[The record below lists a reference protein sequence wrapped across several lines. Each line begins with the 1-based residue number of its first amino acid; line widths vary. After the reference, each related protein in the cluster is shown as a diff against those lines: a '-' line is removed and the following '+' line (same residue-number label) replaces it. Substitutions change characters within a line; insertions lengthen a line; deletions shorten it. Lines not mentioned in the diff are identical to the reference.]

1 MNVRLYLWQRA
12 TAAVMAPLVIAHI
25 TLIFYATRQG
35 MSAADIL
42 ARTRGSVAWAAFYGA
57 FVLAVS
63 IHASIGVRNV
73 LSEWL
78 PLNKRRIDA
87 CAVFFGLVLAALGLR
102 AVAAVVLS

>member
-12 TAAVMAPLVIAHI
+12 TAAVMAPLVLAHI
-25 TLIFYATRQG
+25 AVIFYATRHG

-42 ARTRGSVAWAAFYGA
+42 ARTRGSIGWATFYGV

-63 IHASIGVRNV
+63 IHAAIGVRNV

-78 PLNKRRIDA
+78 PLNERRIDA

-102 AVAAVVLS
+102 AIVAVVLP